1 MRRTR
6 GPVTDRDRQI
16 VRDFQAFLSNTLAV
30 NKVTGEFVDPSL
42 ASTDPDIVM
51 AGRPDGDN
59 PD

>member
-1 MRRTR
+1 VRRTR

-42 ASTDPDIVM
+42 VGTDPDIVM
-51 AGRPDGDN
+51 AGRPDGDS